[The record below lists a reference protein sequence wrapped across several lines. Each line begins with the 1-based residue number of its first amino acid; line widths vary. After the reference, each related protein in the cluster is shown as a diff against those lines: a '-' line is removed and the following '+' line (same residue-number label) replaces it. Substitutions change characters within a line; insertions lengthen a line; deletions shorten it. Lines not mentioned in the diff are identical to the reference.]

1 MIPAA
6 FDLTH
11 KLIDAL
17 DAETAL
23 TAHYADQ
30 TVVPFELTSIRKRIR
45 ILTDD
50 LKAALATPVG
60 DVIKPYSR
68 WNDGVVR

>member
-6 FDLTH
+6 FDLTRQ
-11 KLIDAL
+11 LIDAL

-23 TAHYADQ
+23 TVHYADQ

-50 LKAALATPVG
+50 LKAALATPVSE
-60 DVIKPYSR
+60 VIKPYSR